1 MEVMIAVFM
10 AIVTGVLIFLGVQSG
25 KQETQKV
32 QERITT
38 LSKPEE
44 KKVQLIRKKQL
55 ENSFVDR
62 ALLPFA
68 KTIFEKT
75 QEFIPLTSKSW
86 VKSKLIQAGYQK
98 PQYQQYFLGI
108 QILCTALLFG
118 LLFTITMLFGKFGG
132 AISVTVSVVFGLIGY
147 GLPMIWLQQEAG
159 KRQTSIQKSLADFLD
174 LLVICVESGL
184 GLDHAINKSTT
195 LKSVKTS
202 HYLREE
208 LLIYMK
214 DVGLGKPRKEALLD
228 LAKRTGV
235 DDLNAVIA
243 AIVQSY
249 DMGTGIATTLRVQ
262 SDSLRVKRLMKAEEK
277 ANQIPVKMVIPIYV
291 FLFPSIFVAIMG
303 PIAVILI
310 EAVSAILGNDKLG

>member
-174 LLVICVESGL
+174 LLVICVEAGL
-184 GLDHAINKSTT
+184 GLDQAINKITT

-243 AIVQSY
+243 A
-249 DMGTGIATTLRVQ
+249 IATTLRVQ

>member
-1 MEVMIAVFM
+1 
-10 AIVTGVLIFLGVQSG
+10 
-25 KQETQKV
+25 
-32 QERITT
+32 
-38 LSKPEE
+38 
-44 KKVQLIRKKQL
+44 
-55 ENSFVDR
+55 
-62 ALLPFA
+62 
-68 KTIFEKT
+68 
-75 QEFIPLTSKSW
+75 
-86 VKSKLIQAGYQK
+86 
-98 PQYQQYFLGI
+98 
-108 QILCTALLFG
+108 
-118 LLFTITMLFGKFGG
+118 
-132 AISVTVSVVFGLIGY
+132 
-147 GLPMIWLQQEAG
+147 
-159 KRQTSIQKSLADFLD
+159 
-174 LLVICVESGL
+174 
-184 GLDHAINKSTT
+184 
-195 LKSVKTS
+195 
-202 HYLREE
+202 
-208 LLIYMK
+208 MK